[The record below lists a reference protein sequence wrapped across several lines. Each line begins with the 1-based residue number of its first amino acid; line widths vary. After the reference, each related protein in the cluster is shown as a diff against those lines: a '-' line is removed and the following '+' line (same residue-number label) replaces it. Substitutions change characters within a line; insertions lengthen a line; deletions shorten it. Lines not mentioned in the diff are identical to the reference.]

1 MLCKYPR
8 PVGVGGAMPEIH
20 GPLLDVLVVWG
31 VVTAVLVILLVY
43 RGTLEVRED
52 DQIFLDSAGD
62 SMAQEQRVIV
72 ARIERLALP
81 IKMLI
86 ITSIVLLIAAGGFF
100 LYDGYQ
106 RF

>member
-1 MLCKYPR
+1 
-8 PVGVGGAMPEIH
+8 MPDIH
-20 GPLLDVLVVWG
+20 GPLLGVLVVWG
-31 VVTAVLVILLVY
+31 VVTATLIALLVY

-62 SMAQEQRVIV
+62 SMAREQRVLV
-72 ARIERLALP
+72 ERIDKLSRP
-81 IKMLI
+81 IKMLM
-86 ITSIVLLIAAGGFF
+86 ITSIVLLVAAGGFL

>member
-1 MLCKYPR
+1 
-8 PVGVGGAMPEIH
+8 MPEIH

-31 VVTAVLVILLVY
+31 IVTAVLVILLVY

-62 SMAQEQRVIV
+62 SMAQEQRLND
-72 ARIERLALP
+72 ARIERLARP
-81 IKMLI
+81 IKLLM
-86 ITSIVLLIAAGGFF
+86 ITSILLLIAAGGFF

>member
-1 MLCKYPR
+1 
-8 PVGVGGAMPEIH
+8 MPEIH

-31 VVTAVLVILLVY
+31 IVTAVLVILLVY
-43 RGTLEVRED
+43 SGTLEVRED

-62 SMAQEQRVIV
+62 SMAQEQRLIV
-72 ARIERLALP
+72 ARIERLARP
-81 IKMLI
+81 IKLLM
-86 ITSIVLLIAAGGFF
+86 ITSILLLIAAGGFF

>member
-1 MLCKYPR
+1 
-8 PVGVGGAMPEIH
+8 MPEIH

-62 SMAQEQRVIV
+62 SMAQEQRLIV
-72 ARIERLALP
+72 ARIERLARP
-81 IKMLI
+81 IKLLM

>member
-1 MLCKYPR
+1 
-8 PVGVGGAMPEIH
+8 VGAGEAMPEIH
-20 GPLLDVLVVWG
+20 GPLLDVLMVWG

-52 DQIFLDSAGD
+52 DPIFLDSAGD

-72 ARIERLALP
+72 ARIEKLALP

-86 ITSIVLLIAAGGFF
+86 ITSIVLLIAAGAFF

>member
-1 MLCKYPR
+1 
-8 PVGVGGAMPEIH
+8 
-20 GPLLDVLVVWG
+20 
-31 VVTAVLVILLVY
+31 
-43 RGTLEVRED
+43 
-52 DQIFLDSAGD
+52 
-62 SMAQEQRVIV
+62 MAQEQRVIV

>member
-1 MLCKYPR
+1 MHEL
-8 PVGVGGAMPEIH
+8 H
-20 GPLLDVLVVWG
+20 GPLLDIVVVWG
-31 VVTAVLVILLVY
+31 VVTAALVIMLVY

-62 SMAQEQRVIV
+62 SMAREQRVIV

-81 IKMLI
+81 IKLLM
-86 ITSIVLLIAAGGFF
+86 ITSIVLLIAVGGFF

>member
-62 SMAQEQRVIV
+62 SMAAEQRIIV
-72 ARIERLALP
+72 ARIERLARP
-81 IKMLI
+81 IKLLMI
-86 ITSIVLLIAAGGFF
+86 ASIALLVVAGGFWI
-100 LYDGYQ
+100 
-106 RF
+106 